1 MRDLAR
7 PRVGL
12 GAAPPPAPPPDVR
25 GRSPRALRLAPR
37 ARRAPRRARRALP
50 HPPATR
56 LAALALALAHVVATA
71 VDPERAAT
79 LALRAGGV
87 VQAPWT
93 IATCSWLET
102 NPASFLPNLVL
113 LVVLGRAVEPSLG
126 RGLPFARFLIFASV
140 FVGVFAF
147 AVALVRFAATK
158 DESILY
164 ADHRGAQGIVGAL
177 CLALRQAMP
186 DAPINVRGLRWA
198 KCRALPA
205 AHCFFWAAV
214 AVVAQDATAFVLA
227 FAGAYG
233 GWVYARYLHPRPDG
247 SGVGDDGEHLACAGF
262 FPPAFSALVAPLFE
276 SIHRVC
282 CGARERRLAGR
293 SARRGAAPG
302 PRAGATRRA
311 KGRRGRGDHGRRRG
325 GAARRERGARRSPR
339 GWRRRGGRA
348 NAAPPRAGRRRR
360 RTRGAREAA
369 EAKDARGRE
378 DASAEKGGSA
388 GEGNAGEGGGS
399 DEAV

>member
-1 MRDLAR
+1 MSADAPPAPSGSR
-7 PRVGL
+7 PGL
-12 GAAPPPAPPPDVR
+12 GA
-25 GRSPRALRLAPR
+25 RLA
-37 ARRAPRRARRALP
+37 ALVERFRT
-50 HPPATR
+50 PPATR

-227 FAGAYG
+227 FAGSVAAVG
-233 GWVYARYLHPRPDG
+233 DRGTSTRARTAP
-247 SGVGDDGEHLACAGF
+247 GVGDDGEHLACAGSSRRRF
-262 FPPAFSALVAPLFE
+262 RRWWRRFSNR
-276 SIHRVC
+276 SDRVC
-282 CGARERRLAGR
+282 CGARVRRLAEAFG
-293 SARRGAAPG
+293 APG
-302 PRAGATRRA
+302 RCTRAS
-311 KGRRGRGDHGRRRG
+311 RGCN
-325 GAARRERGARRSPR
+325 AARK
-339 GWRRRGGRA
+339 RA
-348 NAAPPRAGRRRR
+348 AGS
-360 RTRGAREAA
+360 G
-369 EAKDARGRE
+369 
-378 DASAEKGGSA
+378 
-388 GEGNAGEGGGS
+388 
-399 DEAV
+399 

>member
-1 MRDLAR
+1 MSADAPPAPSGSR
-7 PRVGL
+7 PGL
-12 GAAPPPAPPPDVR
+12 GARIA
-25 GRSPRALRLAPR
+25 ALVERFR
-37 ARRAPRRARRALP
+37 T
-50 HPPATR
+50 PPATR

-71 VDPERAAT
+71 VAPERAAT

-93 IATCSWLET
+93 IATCSWLDT

-214 AVVAQDATAFVLA
+214 AVAAHDATKFVLA

-276 SIHRVC
+276 SVHRVC
-282 CGARERRLAGR
+282 CGARERRLAEAFGAPGALHPGL
-293 SARRGAAPG
+293 ARVQRGAQ
-302 PRAGATRRA
+302 
-311 KGRRGRGDHGRRRG
+311 KGG
-325 GAARRERGARRSPR
+325 GVGVTTDDAAEAQRRRERGAKALAARLEEKRRAR
-339 GWRRRGGRA
+339 ERD
-348 NAAPPRAGRRRR
+348 AAA
-360 RTRGAREAA
+360 AREAA

-378 DASAEKGGSA
+378 EVASAEKGGSA
-388 GEGNAGEGGGS
+388 GEGNAGGGGGS